1 MPTHPFLPSL
11 PQDLTLVDLNDLLP
25 SAAVMVVSVTASS
38 TSGKPLPPSLLAE
51 CLAGCDAVL
60 SLFEARSLILF
71 YVEQRMS
78 VLAPNTCALVGS
90 KIASQLMGL
99 AGGLVSLSRIPA
111 NHIQVGR

>member
-1 MPTHPFLPSL
+1 
-11 PQDLTLVDLNDLLP
+11 
-25 SAAVMVVSVTASS
+25 MVVSVTASS

-111 NHIQVGR
+111 NHIQVGREGGREGGRLLIPVLLLGERLPLSSWG